1 MIEFINNMDTLRN
14 ELYNNSRDII
24 KLLEERR
31 EIAGKIGE
39 CKVAGGLKIRN
50 REREIEILK
59 SLSYDHF
66 TEFVLNLLFEFSIN
80 YEVLNRNHDDKVKYS
95 RILNGLKYIEY
106 RSERDNLIF
115 LLSRILNP
123 GTVVLCGYQ
132 EISKILTGAG
142 HHIANAIEK
151 PDLVIYMDGRENQ
164 EIIIKD
170 GSMLI
175 SENFL
180 AGKANIYTVEIQ

>member
-1 MIEFINNMDTLRN
+1 VIEFINNMDTLRN

-24 KLLEERR
+24 RLLEERR

-80 YEVLNRNHDDKVKYS
+80 YEVLNRNSADSVKYS
-95 RILNGLKYIEY
+95 RILNGVKYIEY
-106 RSERDNLIF
+106 RSEMDNLIF

-123 GTVVLCGYQ
+123 GTVVLCDYP
-132 EISKILTGAG
+132 EISKILISAG

-180 AGKANIYTVEIQ
+180 ASRANIYTVEIQ

>member
-1 MIEFINNMDTLRN
+1 MDTLRN

-24 KLLEERR
+24 RLLEERR
-31 EIAGKIGE
+31 DIAGKIGE

-80 YEVLNRNHDDKVKYS
+80 YEVLNKNPDDRVKYT
-95 RILNGLKYIEY
+95 RIINGIKYIEY

-123 GTVVLCGYQ
+123 GTVVLCSYQ
-132 EISKILTGAG
+132 EIGTILTRAG

-180 AGKANIYTVEIQ
+180 ASRANIYTVEIQ

>member
-1 MIEFINNMDTLRN
+1 MDTLRN

-31 EIAGKIGE
+31 GIAGKIGE

-95 RILNGLKYIEY
+95 RILNGTKYIEY

-123 GTVVLCGYQ
+123 GTVVLCDYP
-132 EISKILTGAG
+132 EIGKILISAG

-180 AGKANIYTVEIQ
+180 ASKANIYTVEIQ

>member
-80 YEVLNRNHDDKVKYS
+80 YEVLNRNSADSVKYS
-95 RILNGLKYIEY
+95 RILNGVKYIEY

-132 EISKILTGAG
+132 EISKILISAG

-180 AGKANIYTVEIQ
+180 ASKANIYTVEIQ

>member
-24 KLLEERR
+24 RLLEERR

-80 YEVLNRNHDDKVKYS
+80 YEVLNRNSADSVKYS
-95 RILNGLKYIEY
+95 RILNGVKYIEY
-106 RSERDNLIF
+106 RSEMDNLIF

-123 GTVVLCGYQ
+123 GTVVLCDYP
-132 EISKILTGAG
+132 EISKILISAG

-180 AGKANIYTVEIQ
+180 ASRANIYTVEIQ

>member
-24 KLLEERR
+24 RLLEERR

-80 YEVLNRNHDDKVKYS
+80 YEVLNRNSADSVKYS
-95 RILNGLKYIEY
+95 RILNGVKYIEY
-106 RSERDNLIF
+106 RSEMDNLIF

-123 GTVVLCGYQ
+123 GTVVLCDYH
-132 EISKILTGAG
+132 EISKILISAG

-180 AGKANIYTVEIQ
+180 ASKANIYTVEIQ

>member
-80 YEVLNRNHDDKVKYS
+80 YEVLNRNSADSVKYS

-123 GTVVLCGYQ
+123 GTVVLCDYP
-132 EISKILTGAG
+132 EIGKILISAG

-180 AGKANIYTVEIQ
+180 ASKANIYTVEIQ

>member
-123 GTVVLCGYQ
+123 GTVVLCDYP
-132 EISKILTGAG
+132 EIGKILISAG

-180 AGKANIYTVEIQ
+180 ASKANIYTVEIQ